1 MTTTTTTNPFDPTP
15 NRNPFDNEFVSHGD
29 SASYDDDD
37 TDSLFDTDDDD
48 EHEQERGIGGGGTH
62 GERKSLKSIQG
73 GKHTVPPPAQS
84 HEASWQFLGDLPY
97 RRVVVYD
104 SVAWGRTTV
113 NDKEPIRKDK
123 DHKNTRHK
131 TYNVKNG
138 DKAAKKYNL
147 SSLPPRALSSIQ
159 KSSLNPREYA
169 QYLASVTTTLVTAA
183 PNGGPIATVTI
194 PLATASSS
202 RNSSSSSTPSSA
214 LETTWIRIMTNSGQ
228 LLSTME
234 FPPRNGL
241 VPQGDANMR
250 PIPQYGAS
258 DILEIG
264 FTSKWVLVVVLRDSL
279 CLTYTLTG
287 NEFLPPFYILK
298 DAALRKSGSGG
309 GALEVI
315 SAHIYDGG
323 VAVLSANMTCALAEF
338 LNEADVGDAEYKRQ
352 SHVAARIIPA
362 SSHNDAKNLDMT
374 NISSNPKTDY
384 ALVTPLNGTSTYAKS
399 NYITYTSIAVLSRR
413 HTKSRHPELFLG
425 GSHHSV
431 LICDV
436 SAMAGG
442 VDIVDV
448 NCQERISAPIHK
460 MCFAP
465 NGRFLACF
473 TENCIL
479 TVLSTN
485 FETKVLDFDTSD
497 GSTDQPSKMEWCG
510 EDSVVLYWK
519 ALGVL
524 MVGPYGDWLRFPYS
538 STNVQDLHLVAESDS
553 CRVITDQGVEILQ
566 RVPPATA
573 AMLRIGSI
581 EPAAMLLD
589 ASDAFHSGSVASDES
604 ARAITKSGML
614 EEAIEVCTEAA
625 QKEFDVEMQ
634 KRFLKAASFGMHFS
648 YKDGTNRGIMGGL
661 IDKFVSSTGGEEGG
675 DKVCPTQN
683 AILFVQIAQKIRVL
697 NALRDTSVG
706 FVLTVAQY
714 DSIMANGVIARL
726 ISMKRPALATSI
738 SSYLKLDENVKAYAR
753 ASRASAFVMSDVG
766 HTDAETAE
774 AAMKILNSDV
784 KSSIMNRGCYA
795 SVALVANKAG
805 RPGVSNLLLTLETS
819 VMDKVPAMATVGL
832 HSDAATVA
840 TKARSVTVEE

>member
-1 MTTTTTTNPFDPTP
+1 MTSTNPFDSEP
-15 NRNPFDNEFVSHGD
+15 NRNPFDNEFVSNGD
-29 SASYDDDD
+29 SASYGDE
-37 TDSLFDTDDDD
+37 TDSLFDTDD
-48 EHEQERGIGGGGTH
+48 EQGSRNGGGPEH
-62 GERKSLKSIQG
+62 KSLKSLDENG
-73 GKHTVPPPAQS
+73 NTEPPSAQS
-84 HEASWQFLGDLPY
+84 LESSWQYLGDLPY

-104 SVAWGRTTV
+104 NVAWGRTTV
-113 NDKEPIRKDK
+113 DDQEPIRKTPHDNDTPK
-123 DHKNTRHK
+123 RNK

-138 DKAAKKYNL
+138 DRTAKKFNL

-169 QYLASVTTTLVTAA
+169 QYLASVTTTLVTAC

-194 PLATASSS
+194 PLATTTSTSS
-202 RNSSSSSTPSSA
+202 RNSNSSA

-234 FPPRNGL
+234 FPPRNGII
-241 VPQGDANMR
+241 PQEPNLR
-250 PIPQYGAS
+250 SIPQYGAS
-258 DILEIG
+258 DILDIG

-287 NEFLPPFYILK
+287 KEFLPPFYILK
-298 DAALRKSGSGG
+298 DAALRKSGGGG

-338 LNEADVGDAEYKRQ
+338 LNETDGGDAEYKRS

-362 SSHNDAKNLDMT
+362 SSQNDAKSLDMT

-448 NCQERISAPIHK
+448 NCQERISAPITK

-473 TENCIL
+473 SENCIL

-497 GSTDQPSKMEWCG
+497 GSTDQPSNMQWCG

-519 ALGVL
+519 SLGVL

-538 STNVQDLHLVAESDS
+538 STNIQDLHLIAELDS
-553 CRVITDQGVEILQ
+553 CRVITDQGIELLQ

-589 ASDAFHSGSVASDES
+589 ASDAFQRGSAASDEA

-614 EEAIEVCTEAA
+614 EEAIEVCTDAA
-625 QKEFDVEMQ
+625 QKEFDVKMQ
-634 KRFLKAASFGMHFS
+634 KRFLKAASYGMHFS
-648 YKDGTNRGIMGGL
+648 YKDGTDRGIMGGL
-661 IDKFVSSTGGEEGG
+661 MDKSMPAADGYDEGVKVS
-675 DKVCPTQN
+675 PTQN
-683 AILFVQIAQKIRVL
+683 AILFLQMAQKIRVL
-697 NALRDTSVG
+697 NALRDMSVG
-706 FVLTVAQY
+706 FVLTAAQY
-714 DSIMANGVIARL
+714 DAIMANGVIARL
-726 ISMKRPALATSI
+726 IAMKRPALATSI

-784 KSSIMNRGCYA
+784 NSSIMNRGCYA
-795 SVALVANKAG
+795 TVALVANKAG
-805 RPGVSNLLLTLETS
+805 RQGVSNLLLTLETS
-819 VMDKVPAMATVGL
+819 VIDKVPAMANVGL

-840 TKARSVTVEE
+840 TKAR